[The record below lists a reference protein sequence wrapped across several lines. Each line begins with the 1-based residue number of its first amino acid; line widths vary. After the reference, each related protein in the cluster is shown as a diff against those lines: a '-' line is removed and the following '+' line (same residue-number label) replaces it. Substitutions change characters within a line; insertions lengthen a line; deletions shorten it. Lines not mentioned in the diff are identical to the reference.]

1 MLRRCRLWQ
10 GTFSCNG
17 RRFHV
22 PVPTLHL
29 DFSEPAPSLAPL
41 LSALQPAGAAPC
53 FFERLELLGSLP
65 QPAALAGCDQLHQL
79 RELSLDFRAY
89 TAGRELD
96 ECLAVLLQQA
106 SSQSSLGMDRPV
118 HQCSDRSALA
128 AHLPG
133 RLPWTEA
140 PCADWLVLGGAACW
154 RVPVRCAC

>member
-65 QPAALAGCDQLHQL
+65 QPAALAGCNQLHQL

-89 TAGRELD
+89 TAGREMD

-106 SSQSSLGMDRPV
+106 SSLSSLSISVRTAP
-118 HQCSDRSALA
+118 RSPPTCLVGYHGLRRLALTGSCRVE
-128 AHLPG
+128 LPAG
-133 RLPWTEA
+133 EYLS
-140 PCADWLVLGGAACW
+140 G
-154 RVPVRCAC
+154 VRAR